1 MDSESKITARYL
13 RILSYSVLAFTLAF
27 LINNVLTVWV
37 DWPGVKKIFSH
48 YELFGFKQKALQ
60 GSELNYGY
68 LQIGIYLICIAGVIL
83 YVFKT
88 YSQTLE
94 HDSEILSKFS
104 AYLVRSSF
112 WAVFLVGVADF
123 IISFMVVERLWEAI
137 FSPEVKAFMVK
148 APERITF
155 IHFPIILGSF
165 IIGYFTKSVGFIWLA
180 VLVVLSEFVIV
191 LSRFIFSYE
200 QAFQGDLVRFWYAAL
215 YLFASAYALI
225 HEGHVRVDVLY
236 SSFSER
242 KKAWTN
248 TIGSA
253 LLGVPLCLIVIF
265 YGLNGKASIINGP
278 VVAFE
283 VTQQGS
289 NGLYL
294 LYLMAVYLAVF
305 AVTMLLQF
313 TSYFMSSSHKLLQ
326 DEEEMNI
333 SNVNK
338 ANDVSIENIESSSK

>member
-1 MDSESKITARYL
+1 MSSENSKISLYL
-13 RILSYSVLAFTLAF
+13 RIASYSVLAFTLAF
-27 LINNVLTVWV
+27 LINNVLTVWI

-48 YELFGFKQKALQ
+48 YEMFGFKKKALD
-60 GSELNYGY
+60 GSTLSYGFM
-68 LQIGIYLICIAGVIL
+68 QIGVYLICIVAVII

-94 HDSEILSKFS
+94 RDSEILSNFS

-148 APERITF
+148 SPERITF
-155 IHFPIILGSF
+155 IHFPIILISF
-165 IIGYFTKSVGFIWLA
+165 VIGYFTKSVGFIWLA
-180 VLVVLSEFVIV
+180 VLVVVSEFIIV

-248 TIGSA
+248 LLGSA
-253 LLGVPLCLIVIF
+253 LLGVPLVLIVLF
-265 YGLNGKASIINGP
+265 LGLNGKASIINGP

-313 TSYFMSSSHKLLQ
+313 TSYFMGSSYKIL
-326 DEEEMNI
+326 NG
-333 SNVNK
+333 K
-338 ANDVSIENIESSSK
+338 EN

>member
-165 IIGYFTKSVGFIWLA
+165 IICYFTKSVGFIWLA

-248 TIGSA
+248 SIGSA

-338 ANDVSIENIESSSK
+338 ENDVSIENIESSK

>member
-1 MDSESKITARYL
+1 MNSKNSNLALYL

-27 LINNVLTVWV
+27 LLNNALTVWS
-37 DWPGVKKIFSH
+37 DWPGIKKIFSH
-48 YELFGFKQKALQ
+48 HELFGFKKKELG
-60 GSELNYGY
+60 GSDLNYGY
-68 LQIGIYLICIAGVIL
+68 MQIGVYLICIAAVVF
-83 YVFKT
+83 YVFRT

-94 HDSEILSKFS
+94 QDSKILSKFS

-123 IISFMVVERLWEAI
+123 VISFMVVERLWEAI
-137 FSPEVKAFMVK
+137 FSPEVKALMVK
-148 APERITF
+148 APVRITY
-155 IHFPIILGSF
+155 IHFPIILISF
-165 IIGYFTKSVGFIWLA
+165 VIGYFTKSVGFIWLA
-180 VLVVLSEFVIV
+180 VLVVVSEFVIV

-236 SSFSER
+236 SSFSEK

-248 TIGSA
+248 MIGSA
-253 LLGVPLCLIVIF
+253 VLGVPLTLIVIF
-265 YGLNGKASIINGP
+265 LGLNGKASIINGP

-305 AVTMLLQF
+305 AVTMLIQF
-313 TSYFMSSSHKLLQ
+313 TSYFMESSHKILKGVK
-326 DEEEMNI
+326 N
-333 SNVNK
+333 
-338 ANDVSIENIESSSK
+338 